1 MDEREWFTQHPCPHC
16 SHRASSNAELWV
28 HRRTVHP
35 AQEGLPVPEFRGR
48 GNGEPSERDPR
59 TYIYFGSNP
68 PKSVLEYETKRMS
81 LPSDIIRRKQD
92 NFGVLD
98 MSEAPP
104 VVSVRS
110 KYVKSTYNNEGEIA
124 HRVELMKAEQARE
137 KAQKAQ
143 AQSAEIVEQVLV
155 VTLDDDE
162 A

>member
-1 MDEREWFTQHPCPHC
+1 MLRNLNLTVWDLWDTILSSRGNSPPTYTRWRHTMDEREWFTQHPCPHC

-110 KYVKSTYNNEGEIA
+110 KYV
-124 HRVELMKAEQARE
+124 
-137 KAQKAQ
+137 
-143 AQSAEIVEQVLV
+143 
-155 VTLDDDE
+155 
-162 A
+162 